1 MHTVYLDNAATTA
14 LKPQVLEAML
24 PYLQEAYGNASALY
38 QLGRRSKQA
47 IETAREQI
55 AAALG
60 AAPAEIYFTASGTE
74 ANNWALQG
82 LARAHQHRGKHI
94 ITSAIEHH
102 AVLHACQFLQRQGFE
117 VTYLPVDQHG
127 LVSPAAVAAALRPDT
142 ILLSLMWANNE
153 VGTLQPL
160 TELAALA
167 AEHQLILHTDAV
179 QAVGKI
185 ALDLQQTPVSAL
197 SFSGHKFHGPKG
209 VGALY
214 LRRGLAIEPLLHG
227 GAQER
232 DLRAGTENVAGIVGM
247 ARALELAVAEL
258 EQTQQRVQQ
267 LRDSCQARLQE
278 LIPDIQFNGHPTQ
291 RLAGHL
297 NLSLPQLAG
306 DELLLMLD
314 MRGIAASSGSAC
326 SALSI
331 EPSHVLKAMGVSDAA
346 AGSALRL
353 TFGSDNNMADVDRV
367 VEALVDIVRSKQ

>member
-24 PYLQEAYGNASALY
+24 PYLQDAYGNASALY

-102 AVLHACQFLQRQGFE
+102 AVLHTCQFLQRQGFE

-142 ILLSLMWANNE
+142 ILLSIMWANNE

-179 QAVGKI
+179 QAVGKV
-185 ALDLQQTPVSAL
+185 ALDLQRTAISAL
-197 SFSGHKFHGPKG
+197 SLSAHKFHGPKG

-214 LRRGLAIEPLLHG
+214 LRRGLTIEPLLHG

-346 AGSALRL
+346 ADSALRL